1 MDSHVDIRPI
11 LSDSDVA
18 RFSRELAPGQIGT
31 SAAAGIVAGIES
43 FVVARR
49 DDIFAL
55 ADKLAELEQLEH
67 RVTYRKNV
75 TGVDNTLF
83 ISPKVHARHAAR
95 IKVAIDPPNTVSP
108 TSETVSVSIH
118 DGSVVAGNAVSMSS
132 NLLSQVRKFIDLN
145 RTTLLDYWE
154 ERIDTDEL
162 RNRLKSI

>member
-1 MDSHVDIRPI
+1 MDSHVDILTI

-31 SAAAGIVAGIES
+31 SAASGVFAG
-43 FVVARR
+43 FVVARP

-55 ADKLAELEQLEH
+55 ADKLAEEEQLEH
-67 RVTYRKNV
+67 MVTYRKNV

-95 IKVAIDPPNTVSP
+95 IKVAINPPDTVSP
-108 TSETVSVSIH
+108 TSETASVSIH
-118 DGSVVAGNAVSMSS
+118 DGSVVAGNAASMSS
-132 NLLSQVRKFIDLN
+132 GLLAQVHRFINLN
-145 RTTLLDYWE
+145 RATLLDYWD

>member
-31 SAAAGIVAGIES
+31 SAGAGIVAGIES

-67 RVTYRKNV
+67 MVTYRKNV
-75 TGVDNTLF
+75 TGVDNTVF

-95 IKVAIDPPNTVSP
+95 VKVAINPPDTISP
-108 TSETVSVSIH
+108 TSETISVSIH
-118 DGSVVAGNAVSMSS
+118 DGSVVAGNTSS
-132 NLLSQVRKFIDLN
+132 VTATLLDQVRQFIALN
-145 RTTLLDYWE
+145 KDALIDYWE

-162 RNRLKSI
+162 RQRLKS